1 MQIQLIVT
9 MLIALVLIVLTIQNP
24 NPVPLQFMSWSSPQG
39 IPLIVLMLI
48 SALVG
53 VIASALLGLKKQLQQ
68 RDKIR
73 DLQRE
78 VDELRQPPVTA
89 EDDTLADDEKP
100 EEVEKPESEKPERK
114 SRNKAAQDEKTE

>member
-1 MQIQLIVT
+1 MQVQLIVT

-24 NPVPLQFMSWSSPQG
+24 NPVPLQFMSWSSNQG
-39 IPLIVLMLI
+39 IPLIVLMLV

-53 VIASALLGLKKQLQQ
+53 VIASAVLGLKKQLQQ

-78 VDELRQPPVTA
+78 VDELRQPP
-89 EDDTLADDEKP
+89 LMADDDMLEDIEKP
-100 EEVEKPESEKPERK
+100 EPKA
-114 SRNKAAQDEKTE
+114 RNKAAQGEKAE